1 LLVSRLGEQYTTLA
15 SNGQIYTMLYLFGY
29 QGAVMANTDKF
40 EVEEYAIIGRTFTEY
55 VRMFDLDS
63 AALNGSVLG
72 CPSGVGSFVA
82 EACEREIP
90 ATGADII
97 YELPHNRLKQRCRKD
112 YEQVASQLPEKADLF
127 NWDFYGDIE
136 RRQQFLKQAYEA
148 FLDDYA
154 TERDRYI
161 HAALP
166 DLPFSTSSFSL
177 VLSAHFLFLYGDRLD
192 YAFHLDSLRE
202 LSRVAADEV
211 RVFPLVGLDTEQYR
225 HLDAI
230 IEALRED
237 GLTADRVNVP
247 FEFQKGA
254 NEMLVISCG

>member
-1 LLVSRLGEQYTTLA
+1 MNDS
-15 SNGQIYTMLYLFGY
+15 GY
-29 QGAVMANTDKF
+29 KF

-55 VRMFDLDS
+55 VHMFDLDL
-63 AALNGSVLG
+63 ATLNGPVLD

-82 EACEREIP
+82 GANERGIP
-90 ATGADII
+90 ALGSDII
-97 YELPHNRLKQRCRKD
+97 YNQSSEELEQRCRKD

-154 TERDRYI
+154 TEHEQDRYI

-166 DLPFSTSSFSL
+166 DLPFPTDSFSI

-192 YAFHLDSLRE
+192 YTFHLDSLRE
-202 LSRVAADEV
+202 LARVAADEV

-230 IEALRED
+230 IQALRED

>member
-1 LLVSRLGEQYTTLA
+1 MVD
-15 SNGQIYTMLYLFGY
+15 
-29 QGAVMANTDKF
+29 TDKF

-55 VRMFDLDS
+55 VRMFDLDP
-63 AALNGSVLG
+63 AALDGPVLD

-82 EACEREIP
+82 GANERGIP

-97 YELPHNRLKQRCRKD
+97 YELPYDQLKQRCRKD

-127 NWDFYGDIE
+127 NWDFYGNIE

-154 TERDRYI
+154 TEREQDRYI

-166 DLPFSTSSFSL
+166 DLSFTTDSFSL

-192 YAFHLDSLRE
+192 YAFQLDSLRE
-202 LSRVAADEV
+202 LARVAADEV

-225 HLDAI
+225 YLDAI

-247 FEFQKGA
+247 FEF
-254 NEMLVISCG
+254 

>member
-1 LLVSRLGEQYTTLA
+1 MVD
-15 SNGQIYTMLYLFGY
+15 
-29 QGAVMANTDKF
+29 TDKF

-55 VRMFDLDS
+55 VRMFDLDPAS
-63 AALNGSVLG
+63 LDGPVLD

-82 EACEREIP
+82 EANKRGIP
-90 ATGADII
+90 SVGADVI
-97 YELPHNRLKQRCRKD
+97 YELPHNRLEQRCRKD
-112 YEQVASQLPEKADLF
+112 YKQVASQLSEKADLF
-127 NWDFYGDIE
+127 NWDFYGDIQ

-166 DLPFSTSSFSL
+166 ELPFPTDSFSL

-202 LSRVAADEV
+202 LARVAADEV
-211 RVFPLVGLDTEQYR
+211 RVFPLAGLDTEQYH

-230 IEALRED
+230 IEALSED